1 MRTRS
6 MTAARFAICAICALA
21 TCATFAEQRLLR
33 LKLDGPV
40 LETPK
45 GEELF
50 NFSEIFGDHSRTL
63 HDITSTIDKA
73 AKDKNIAGMVL
84 FVEHPQMGFA
94 QLDEVVRAIRDFRKA
109 GKKVYCYLDSA
120 GNGVY
125 ALAASADH
133 ITLSQNSSLDIVGIN
148 AQMSFYKGLL
158 DKLNCNMEMLHCGA
172 YKTAL
177 EPYVR
182 NEPSKENAEMVNWL
196 LDGIYARWINLIAEG
211 RKLSADQVR
220 AAVDSAPIQAEKA
233 LKLKLIDSIGSLD
246 DFRKTVRKEY
256 GEDCEIVKKYPED
269 QQDGLKLDP
278 ANPFAMFQVFSKM
291 MEKATAHADKPGIGI
306 VYIEGPI
313 VDGRSEP
320 SFMGGSSSAGS
331 TTIRQAFEEALE
343 DENVKAVVVR
353 VNSPGGSALASD
365 IMWEAETRLAK
376 AKPLIVSMG
385 NVAGS
390 GGYYVSIPGE
400 TIFAEEA
407 TLTGSIGVV
416 GGKLVWKGLFE
427 DHLGISTFEF
437 PRGKHAALMSQN
449 HSWTD
454 EERAAMTELLDDIY
468 VQFKG
473 RVMAS
478 RGPRIKGDLEKMA
491 GGRVYT
497 GKQALDLGLVDRIG
511 GLSDALAL
519 AAERAKLTDY
529 ETYVF
534 PKPKDIGDIF
544 RKLMGEETEKGWD
557 ADTSPVLRNSP
568 LMQAALQLL
577 GTGNFGPAKSALDGL
592 SNAII
597 LDRAKIGCFMP
608 FDLQFR

>member
-1 MRTRS
+1 MTKRYATPTRLLLC
-6 MTAARFAICAICALA
+6 AAVALA
-21 TCATFAEQRLLR
+21 SCAATFAQQRLLR

-40 LETPK
+40 IETPK

-50 NFSEIFGDHSRTL
+50 DFGELFGEKARTL
-63 HDITSTIDKA
+63 HDITTAIRTA
-73 AKDKNIAGMVL
+73 AKDSEIAGMVL
-84 FVEHPQMGFA
+84 FVEQPQIGLA
-94 QLDEVVRAIRDFRKA
+94 QADEVVRAIRDFRKA

-125 ALAASADH
+125 AIAASADH
-133 ITLSQNSSLDIVGIN
+133 ITLSQNSSLDIIGLN

-177 EPYVR
+177 EPFVR
-182 NEPSKENAEMVNWL
+182 TEPSKENAEMVNWL
-196 LDGIYARWINLIAEG
+196 LDGIYTRWINMIAEG
-211 RKLSADQVR
+211 RNLKPDQVR
-220 AAVDSAPIQAEKA
+220 AAVDAAPIMADKA
-233 LKLKLIDSIGSLD
+233 LELKLIDAVGSMN
-246 DFRKTVRKEY
+246 DFREMVRKHH
-256 GEDCEIVKKYPED
+256 GKDCEIVKKYPEK
-269 QQDGLKLDP
+269 DGMKLDFN
-278 ANPFAMFQVFSKM
+278 NPFAMFQIFSKM
-291 MEKATAHADKPGIGI
+291 MEEAASTSDKPGIGI

-313 VDGRSEP
+313 VDGRSEVDWM
-320 SFMGGSSSAGS
+320 SGSSSAGS
-331 TTIRQAFEEALE
+331 TTIRAAFEKALE

-365 IMWEAETRLAK
+365 IMWEAATRCAK

-390 GGYYVSIPGE
+390 GGYYVSIPGD

-416 GGKLVWKGLFE
+416 GGKMVWKGLFE
-427 DHLGISTFEF
+427 NHLGITTFEF
-437 PRGKHAALMSQN
+437 PRGKHAGLMSQN
-449 HSWTD
+449 RPWSD
-454 EERAAMTELLDDIY
+454 EERAAMTKLLDDIY

-473 RVMAS
+473 RIMTS

-497 GKQALDLGLVDRIG
+497 GKQALELGLIDRIG
-511 GLSDALAL
+511 GLSDAIVL
-519 AAERAKLTDY
+519 AAEKAKLSDY
-529 ETYVF
+529 EIYVY

-544 RKLMGEETEKGWD
+544 RQIAGEETDKGWD
-557 ADTSPVLRNSP
+557 ADSGPVLRNAP
-568 LMQAALQLL
+568 LIKAALQLI
-577 GTGNFGPAKSALDGL
+577 GTGEFGPARSALNGL
-592 SNAII
+592 STAII
-597 LDRAKIGCFMP
+597 LDRAKVGCFMP